1 MRHDQ
6 LGGLDHLIAE
16 YQEVEVERPLAP
28 AHGSLS
34 AESSL
39 DRPQHT
45 EKRMGLERRLGR
57 GHGVEER
64 ALACRTSHRRRFMIG
79 AYFPKVH
86 ARHLPQRGD
95 RTIQVRLAVAQVGSQ
110 TNQCADVSGH
120 GCKSS

>member
-1 MRHDQ
+1 MRHNQ
-6 LGGLDHLIAE
+6 LGGLDHLLAKNE
-16 YQEVEVERPLAP
+16 EVEIERPLAP

-39 DRPQHT
+39 DRPKLT
-45 EKRMGLERRLGR
+45 EKRTGLDRWLGR

-64 ALACRTSHRRRFMIG
+64 ALACWTPHRWCFMIG

-86 ARHLPQRGD
+86 AWHLPKGGD

-110 TNQCADVSGH
+110 T
-120 GCKSS
+120 K